1 MAGPVSPVPRPVMLT
16 PPRVPLT
23 DRSIS
28 TIYPT
33 PDAKYFFDFVMDRI

>member
-1 MAGPVSPVPRPVMLT
+1 MVGPVSPMPRPVMLT
-16 PPRVPLT
+16 PRVPLT

-33 PDAKYFFDFVMDRI
+33 PDTKYFFDFVMDRI